1 MIFKVLAHI
10 GCLALTI
17 EGYPWNIQLHPGDA
31 PARQIRLPSD
41 SISKFISTLV
51 LGNSSSSNISKNEYR
66 FSGISVF
73 TVDETPKSAFRRA
86 KPLL

>member
-1 MIFKVLAHI
+1 MYDDWPSLLKVIRGTYNCILVI
-10 GCLALTI
+10 ITL
-17 EGYPWNIQLHPGDA
+17 QSA
-31 PARQIRLPSD
+31 PACQTRLPSD

-66 FSGISVF
+66 FKGISVF
-73 TVDETPKSAFRRA
+73 TVDEVPRCAFRRA

>member
-1 MIFKVLAHI
+1 MQDDCPSLLKVIRGTYNCILVI
-10 GCLALTI
+10 TTL
-17 EGYPWNIQLHPGDA
+17 QSA
-31 PARQIRLPSD
+31 PACQIGLPSV

-51 LGNSSSSNISKNEYR
+51 LGNSSSSNISKNEYL

-73 TVDETPKSAFRRA
+73 TVDEVPKSAFQRA